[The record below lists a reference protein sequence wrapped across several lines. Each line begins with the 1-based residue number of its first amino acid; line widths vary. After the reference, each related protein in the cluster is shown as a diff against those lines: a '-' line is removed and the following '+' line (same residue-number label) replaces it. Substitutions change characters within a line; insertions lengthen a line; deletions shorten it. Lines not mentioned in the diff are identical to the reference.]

1 MEQQIFKV
9 AMQLTAQGK
18 KATVAL
24 VKSKL
29 SSNVP
34 MPMLLK
40 TLNHFST
47 LSPKER
53 IEIVGKGAV
62 VTEQEKPVD
71 VAELA
76 EQVTILRKELTIV
89 QQELALLKKTQRE
102 NPQ

>member
-40 TLNHFST
+40 TLNHFSA
-47 LSPKER
+47 LSPQER
-53 IEIVGKGAV
+53 FEIAGQDEV
-62 VTEQEKPVD
+62 VTVQESSVD
-71 VAELA
+71 LEKLA
-76 EQVTILRKELTIV
+76 QQVDILREELRIV
-89 QQELALLKKTQRE
+89 QQELTLLKKTQRE
-102 NPQ
+102 NAQ